1 MEKLTVTWMHN
12 GQTFTI
18 AYATEFDAKRVEQR
32 VKANGA
38 TNVRR
43 Y

>member
-1 MEKLTVTWMHN
+1 MTVTWTHN

-18 AYATEFDAKRVEQR
+18 AYASEFDAIRVERR